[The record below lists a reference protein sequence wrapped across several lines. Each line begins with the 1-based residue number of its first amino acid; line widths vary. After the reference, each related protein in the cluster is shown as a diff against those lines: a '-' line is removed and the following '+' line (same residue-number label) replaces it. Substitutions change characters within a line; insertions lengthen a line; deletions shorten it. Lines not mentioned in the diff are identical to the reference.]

1 VIFRIIQEAFNN
13 IIKHAHA
20 SKVWLQL
27 NYNETYLEVFIKDD
41 GVGFE
46 KDEVFNEKDSQKAG
60 LTNMQTRAKLFGG
73 TVLIESKEHKGTQIL
88 VKVPY

>member
-20 SKVWLQL
+20 SKVWLHL
-27 NYNETYLEVFIKDD
+27 NYNETCLEVLIKDD
-41 GVGFE
+41 GVGFAKE
-46 KDEVFNEKDSQKAG
+46 EVFNEKDSQKAG

-73 TVLIESKEHKGTQIL
+73 TVLIESKEHSGTKIL